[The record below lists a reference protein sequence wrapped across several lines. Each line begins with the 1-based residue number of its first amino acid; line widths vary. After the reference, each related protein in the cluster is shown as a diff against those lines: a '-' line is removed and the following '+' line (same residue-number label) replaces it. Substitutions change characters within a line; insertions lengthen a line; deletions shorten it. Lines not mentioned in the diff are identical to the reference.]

1 MGGCLMSII
10 SKQTCKAVLP
20 GQNYSLWK
28 NVKKDFIKH
37 RTIFIMS
44 IPMVVY
50 FILFYYVPM
59 YGILIGFKDFNPSK
73 GILGSSW
80 VGLKHFK
87 DFFGSYYFVRLVKNT
102 FLLSFYNLLWGFPA
116 PILFALLLNEI
127 KSKYFKKTIQTITY
141 MPHFISL
148 VVICGLIKDFA
159 AAEGVLNDFVAFF
172 GGERISLLIQPKL
185 FRTIYIS
192 SGIWQSIGFGSII
205 YLAAISNIS
214 QELYEAAV
222 IDGASRLRQVI
233 HVTIPSIMPTIIVL
247 FILQV
252 GGLMSVGFEKVL
264 LLYNNRILE
273 TADVIST
280 FVYRKG
286 LLEFNYS
293 YSSAVGLFN
302 SVINCILLILANWFS
317 RRVSE
322 SSLW

>member
-1 MGGCLMSII
+1 MSTI
-10 SKQTCKAVLP
+10 SKQPFKAAVQKHDYP
-20 GQNYSLWK
+20 LWK

-37 RTIFIMS
+37 RSIFIMS

-59 YGILIGFKDFNPSK
+59 YGIVIGFKDFNPSK

-87 DFFGSYYFVRLVKNT
+87 DFFGSYYFMRLVRNT

-116 PILFALLLNEI
+116 PIIFALLLNEI